1 MMNNTPFAYHPA
13 ILERFQTIAGVTI
26 LAKGL
31 ANQLSPVN
39 LLDLYRIEQ
48 EKVKHQIGETPL
60 SDLPTLAGWRSAF
73 RQFGVDP
80 TQYRNAAEALLRRLT
95 KKGDIPSIN
104 TLVDCC
110 NLISIRYALPVA
122 AIDMKQVSGTITVQ
136 FADGTEHFN
145 PLGEDQ
151 PGPPTARE
159 VIFMDEKRMVVA
171 RRWCW
176 RQSVES
182 AAGLDTTEVLITIE
196 AQDASGQQVVDQ
208 AGYELQA
215 LLQQYT
221 GGEYQIA
228 RIV

>member
-1 MMNNTPFAYHPA
+1 MTNTPFAYHPD
-13 ILERFQTIAGVTI
+13 ILEKYPSLAGVAL
-26 LAKGL
+26 LATGL
-31 ANQLSPVN
+31 VN
-39 LLDLYRIEQ
+39 RPSASSLLDLYRIEQ

-122 AIDMKQVSGTITVQ
+122 AIDLKHVSGTITVQ

-145 PLGEDQ
+145 PLGEDL
-151 PGPPTARE
+151 PGPPASGE
-159 VIFMDEKRMVVA
+159 VIFMDENRMVVA

-182 AAGLDTTEVLITIE
+182 AAGLDSTDVLITIE
-196 AQDASGQQVVDQ
+196 GQDSTGQQVIDK
-208 AGYELQA
+208 AGKELQT
-215 LLQQYT
+215 LLQEFA
-221 GGEYQIA
+221 GGEYRIA